1 MWSIVQSLIN
11 GVLSGGVYALIA
23 VGITIIF
30 GVMRLINFASGAFL
44 VIGMYLGWLAYSIT
58 GWNYYELIPF
68 VAFGSAI
75 LGYLSFRL
83 TMIPILNKSRDAGL
97 LVTVGLAF
105 LLQNLVLIVFGNNPL
120 TLPSALSDASIQI
133 GKYFIGLPRVIA
145 FGTALILVVLVTA
158 LVNKTR
164 FGKAMRATS
173 ENTEIAEMLG
183 IKTNTIFALA
193 WTLGIV
199 LMGIGGLMITPLY
212 FVQSSLGS
220 TFRTTPIIAV
230 VLGGLGSIKGA
241 FISGILLGVVESLVA
256 TNIASDLG
264 PLGIFVLYL
273 VMFYILPRGL
283 FGERERVA

>member
-1 MWSIVQSLIN
+1 MWSIGQSIIN
-11 GVLSGGVYALIA
+11 GLLSGGVYALIA

-44 VIGMYLGWLAYSIT
+44 VVGMYLGWLAFSLT
-58 GWNYYELIPF
+58 GWNYIELIPF
-68 VAFGSAI
+68 VVFGSAI
-75 LGYLSFRL
+75 LGYLIFRL
-83 TMIPILNKSRDAGL
+83 TLVPILNRSRDAGL
-97 LVTVGLAF
+97 LVTVGLSL
-105 LLQNLVLIVFGNNPL
+105 LLQNLVLLVFGNNPL
-120 TLPSALSDASIQI
+120 TLPSNISDSSIQI
-133 GKYFIGLPRVIA
+133 GGFFIGLPRVIA
-145 FGTALILVVLVTA
+145 FVTALILVVIVTA
-158 LVNKTR
+158 IVNKSR

-193 WTLGIV
+193 WTLGII

-212 FVQSSLGS
+212 FIQSSLGS

-241 FISGILLGVVESLVA
+241 FIAGLLLGVIESLVA

-264 PLGIFVLYL
+264 PLGIFILYL
-273 VMFYILPRGL
+273 VIFYFLPKGL
-283 FGERERVA
+283 FGEGERIA